1 MWEVF
6 IDGAS
11 KGNPGEASVGILIRQ
26 DGKVAKTVSKAI
38 GLATNNV
45 AEYTALLYALEELLA
60 MNAKKIKV
68 HTDSA
73 LLYNQLLGKYQVKN
87 DLLKTLFDQ
96 AQELGRKF
104 EDIQIVN
111 IPREKNQEAD
121 QLANQ
126 AFKKEQAK
134 GVASAF
140 HAGEESPSSE
150 G

>member
-1 MWEVF
+1 MLEIF

-26 DGKVAKTVSKAI
+26 DGKVVKAISKTI

-45 AEYTALLYALEELLA
+45 AEYTALLYALAELLA
-60 MNAKKIKV
+60 MNAKKIKI

-73 LLYNQLLGKYQVKN
+73 LLYNQLLGRYQVKN

-111 IPREKNQEAD
+111 IPREKNKEAD

-134 GVASAF
+134 GVAS
-140 HAGEESPSSE
+140 PP
-150 G
+150 

>member
-1 MWEVF
+1 MFEVF

-11 KGNPGEASVGILIRQ
+11 KGNPGEASVGILIRE
-26 DGKVAKTVSKAI
+26 DGKVLKTISKAI

-45 AEYTALLYALEELLA
+45 AEYTALLYALEELLV
-60 MNAKKIKV
+60 MNVKKIKV

-87 DLLKTLFDQ
+87 DLLKKLFDQ

-104 EDIQIVN
+104 EDVQIVN
-111 IPREKNQEAD
+111 IPREKNKEAD

-140 HAGEESPSSE
+140 NAGEESPSSE